1 MAKSNKRVKKQ
12 AEQLTKVVLAFALL
26 SPHALTCEIGSTVV
40 MAEAVETISV
50 VSDTAS
56 MKAVQSSK
64 VKVEMN
70 SDGKYR
76 IVLLPNTN
84 VFYGGDTGNVST
96 IIDHNGTAI
105 NFKSLPLNYYRVQ
118 NNVIEMSRQK
128 DNVEYILRVSIV
140 NATSQGGY
148 MKVELEAVN
157 RSGSTMNL
165 GGTFYWDTMVNGND
179 ASPFEVIENGWRNYS
194 GGVQVTAFYAN
205 TYNVVDADRIFM
217 GQYSSPDSAR
227 LTGGQHPSTFVSGQT
242 VTASDTAAQFWWEGK
257 AVANQSSR
265 KFSTIVGIGPKNA
278 PPSFA
283 LTAPSTGQTYYKG
296 EQLQIVGTTRD
307 TDVGD
312 LLTVKWSI
320 DGGEENTLTQIRATG
335 ANQSFNTTYTL
346 PNTLSDGTHT
356 LQVWVMDDK
365 GGVSSAGTVH
375 FTVRSFVVPG
385 TPTFNSINNN
395 SLLASWDKK
404 TNDSSVTY
412 ELKNITTNQ
421 SYDTGSLHSRQIT
434 GLTPNTNYSFA
445 VRAKNLSGTYTGF
458 SSPTNVYTHA
468 NIPADAN
475 VVQSGNSVTASWSA
489 NGNPAGTKYKTEIR
503 TSSGQVL
510 ATGETTN
517 IRADLALTG
526 LADGEYEVFV
536 AAVNGAGIQ
545 TAFQSAG
552 QIMKDTTGPTAPTIV
567 IDPSSWTKDDVRI
580 TITPGSDTLSGIMKT
595 QVKVGLEED
604 WRDYD
609 EPFRV
614 SFEGKSVITSR
625 SIDTFGNIGQES
637 SVWARVDRTAPTPPV
652 ISLNPPGWTKSG
664 VTVTLTE
671 GRDEASGIAV
681 TEYRLGSEG
690 AWIAYDEPFTIDI
703 EGITEVQARSVDHAA
718 NISSLSSSNVRIDK
732 TGPEEPEIDLSDEG
746 WTNHDVTIVITGGED
761 HGSGLIKTQYRL
773 NEQGPWID
781 YVGEVMVSHE
791 GETTIY
797 ARSLDLV
804 GNVSRVANATIRIDK
819 TAPTEPTITLAQ
831 TGWSKNPVEFTLGGS
846 IDKQDITY
854 EYSLDE
860 ETFIAGDRGVISTNG
875 MTTLRARAIDAVGNI
890 GKVSTREV
898 YIDQVAP
905 TVTFSP
911 NGHQWTD
918 NDITTTIRFE
928 DADSGIDES
937 KRLYK
942 ITGSDTPPE
951 DWIEALSDEQTV
963 QLASEGVWY
972 IHVRATD
979 YAGNTYQTVS
989 APYQIQRKP
998 EQPGRVRAVQVGE
1011 TSAELMIDLPT
1022 GDSYTDGY
1030 QYHILNKTTGQS
1042 WTLDYPSHTLIDTGL
1057 SGGHTYEYEVV
1068 SRNHTGISETVSLQV
1083 LTLPAAPQSVHIRKV
1098 ESQPDMAELYFEPVD
1113 GATAYRVTAE
1123 SLEGQLVYDES
1134 VSDPTHVSYLTNLIP
1149 GTVHTITVTA
1159 SNGSGAGR
1167 SSGVGFLTL
1176 PGIPGELS
1184 AVQIREHEISLS
1196 WDNVLSATAYLL
1208 SREGMNV
1215 YEGIETEYEDKGLE
1229 SGTAY
1234 SYELVAENE
1243 TGLGPAATTRT
1254 LMTLPDAV
1262 TALRISDP
1270 TTTSLRLSWDG
1281 VRGADQYA
1289 ILVNGVKQDTIP
1301 SGTEEWVVTGLVA
1314 GTEYE
1319 LKVQAVNISGQ
1330 GVSTFVTGMTRPEVP
1345 SGLSADQLTETG
1357 AVVSWNAVSGATKYR
1372 VTIDGQSYEISD
1384 TRLTLRHLQASKHY
1398 TYQVEAGNAAGYGA
1412 DAVGELLTLPSRPG
1426 GLSVIRTNETSI
1438 AMKWDSVDTANNYIV
1453 SVDGAEVGRTS
1464 EPEYTAANLLPGM
1477 EYVLEV
1483 QAVNE
1488 SGLGESAQ
1496 LIHLSQPTQ
1505 PDELVIKPEAHQAEV
1520 IWSAVK
1526 GASVYVIEGEG
1537 QEIYRGRDT
1546 RVIIPGL
1553 VEGTQYTYTL
1563 RALNRQGT
1571 SSEVVDVPILTLPA
1585 QPLEIKTFDVNTTG
1599 LHLDWTT
1606 SGVRGADGYILERDG
1621 QVIAQIESSTT
1632 VFEDK
1637 DLSPGTKYI
1646 YSLRAFNNS
1655 GEGKPLNYTVTTQ
1668 TAPIPTTAI
1677 TTNNGTHEM
1686 GLKWEP
1692 VKGAAVYEVRNQVTG
1707 ETQTVTEPLVQLVN
1721 LESGTA
1727 YTLELVVLNEDGQR
1741 SEAVQIEVLTK
1752 PLSPQTVAVSD
1763 ITDKSVVLDLTG
1775 SSTVGASE
1783 LIILRDGIEIGRIQ
1797 AGTSSYEDY
1806 GLTPG
1811 EKYTYTIR
1819 TSNASGESESGFDVG
1834 VQTLPATTLDPV
1846 LPQKVEET
1854 ESVLFWQK
1862 VQGAEGYIIRIGDQ
1876 VITTI
1881 DDREKT
1887 EFKLTHLASAASYT
1901 DVQIVPYNAAGEGSP
1916 IVVSPFYTKPHVES
1930 VEMKLSPETTQAS
1943 LMWEFPYS
1951 NEIFVLLVDGIEMHR
1966 GKQKELVLDQLHA
1979 GTKYIVELYTENE
1992 QGDASPKLSYDLLTK
2007 PDTLLEVGYRSTK
2020 ESIRLLFDQSHVLG
2034 ADQFIIERDGEEISR
2049 VAADTLFYEDQNLEP
2064 GTDYSYAIRTSNESG
2079 ISEAAYQLNAVT
2091 LPGNPTTQP
2100 IVQDRTQHG
2109 ADVLWDIIPGASG
2122 YRIYHEDELLTTTT
2136 ETSVHL
2142 SGLNTAERYSSF
2154 TIIPYNEAGDG
2165 SQIIVPEFDTLPSD
2179 KFSVSAA
2186 ARGTSDILL
2195 RWNLDSRNETIVV
2208 EYNGR
2213 ELYRG
2218 KERSYTWTGLTG
2230 GQHYEVHVWT
2240 ENEAGEQSER
2250 QIVSATTVS
2259 YPSSNVGETS
2269 ASGMSSDKS
2278 ANTAPI
2284 VIETD
2289 YENNHEQDNQS
2300 PLLIKKEPKFLDIDR
2315 TFNKEQITLLAEQNI
2330 IQGVSE
2336 TRFEPRRP
2344 ITRAEFTALIVRLLK
2359 LDTSAHYDHAFQD
2372 VNEEDWFAPEI
2383 EAAIRHDM
2391 VHGMGNGKFA
2401 PHALVTREQA
2411 SKIFANVVRS
2421 LNSES
2426 IAEAISGRNA
2436 FTDQV
2441 NVSHWATEEVK
2452 ELAGLY
2458 LLTGYEDGSFRP
2470 LQHLNRA
2477 EAAALI
2483 YRLQKLLS
2491 TLEMN
2496 GFLT

>member
-1 MAKSNKRVKKQ
+1 MAKSNKRMKKQ

-26 SPHALTCEIGSTVV
+26 SPHALMYEIGSTAV
-40 MAEAVETISV
+40 MAEAVETIGV

-105 NFKSLPLNYYRVQ
+105 NFKSLPLNYYRIQ

-157 RSGSTMNL
+157 RSGSAMNL

-205 TYNVVDADRIFM
+205 TYNVVDADRIYM

-227 LTGGQHPSTFVSGQT
+227 LTGGQHPSTFVPGQT
-242 VTASDTAAQFWWEGK
+242 VTASDTAAQFWWDGK
-257 AVANQSSR
+257 AVANQTSR

-283 LTAPSTGQTYYKG
+283 LTTPTTGQTYYKG

-375 FTVRSFVVPG
+375 FKVRSFVVPG
-385 TPTFNSINNN
+385 TPTFTSVNNN

-404 TNDSSVTY
+404 ANDSSVTY
-412 ELKNITTNQ
+412 ELKNLTTNQ

-445 VRAKNLSGTYTGF
+445 VRAKNSSGTYTGF
-458 SSPTNVYTHA
+458 SSRSTVFTHA
-468 NIPADAN
+468 NIPADAS
-475 VVQSGNSVTASWSA
+475 VAQSGNSVTASWGA

-503 TSSGQVL
+503 TPSGQVL

-517 IRADLALTG
+517 TRADLALTG
-526 LADGEYEVFV
+526 LADGRYEVFV
-536 AAVNGAGIQ
+536 AAINGVGIQ
-545 TAFQSAG
+545 TASQSAG
-552 QIMKDTTGPTAPTIV
+552 QIMKDTTGPTVPTV
-567 IDPSSWTKDDVRI
+567 VTHPSSWTKEDVQI
-580 TITPGSDTLSGIMKT
+580 TITPGSDELSGILKT
-595 QVKVGLEED
+595 QVKVGLDED
-604 WRDYD
+604 WRDYN
-609 EPFRV
+609 EPFTV
-614 SFEGKSVITSR
+614 SFEGKTVITAR
-625 SIDTFGNIGQES
+625 SIDTFGNIGQET
-637 SVWARVDRTAPTPPV
+637 SVWARVDRTAPTAPV
-652 ISLNPPGWTKSG
+652 ISLNPPGWTKAG

-671 GRDEASGIAV
+671 GRDEASGLAF
-681 TEYRLGSEG
+681 TEYRLGDEG
-690 AWIAYDEPFTIDI
+690 EWISYEEPFTIDV
-703 EGITEVQARSVDHAA
+703 EGITEIQARSVDYAT

-732 TGPEEPEIDLSDEG
+732 TGPEEPKIVLSEEN
-746 WTNHDVTIVITGGED
+746 WTNHDVTIMITSGED
-761 HGSGLIKTQYRL
+761 HGSGLSKTQYRL
-773 NEQGPWID
+773 NEQGPWIE
-781 YVGEVMVSHE
+781 YNGEVTVSHE
-791 GETTIY
+791 GETTVY

-804 GNVSRVANATIRIDK
+804 GNVSRIVSSTIQIDK

-831 TGWSKNPVEFTLGGS
+831 SGWSKNPVEFTLGGS

-854 EYSLDE
+854 EYSLDGE
-860 ETFIAGDRGVISTNG
+860 SFITGDRGVISTNG
-875 MTTLRARAIDAVGNI
+875 ITTLRARAIDAVGNVS
-890 GKVSTREV
+890 KVSTRKV
-898 YIDQVAP
+898 YIDQTAP
-905 TVTFSP
+905 NVTFSP
-911 NGHQWTD
+911 NGQQWTD
-918 NDITTTIRFE
+918 TDITTMIRFE

-937 KRLYK
+937 TRLYK
-942 ITGSDTPPE
+942 ITGSEAPPE
-951 DWIEALSDEQTV
+951 DWVLAISDEQTV
-963 QLASEGVWY
+963 QLTSEGIWY
-972 IHVRATD
+972 IHAKATD
-979 YAGNTYQTVS
+979 HAGNTYQTVS

-998 EQPGRVRAVQVGE
+998 VRPEKVTMTQVGE
-1011 TSAELMIDLPT
+1011 TSTELTIDLPT

-1030 QYHILNKTTGQS
+1030 QYNIHNKTTGQS
-1042 WTLDYPSHTLIDTGL
+1042 WTLDYPRHTFVDTGL
-1057 SGGHTYEYEVV
+1057 SGGRTYEYEVV
-1068 SRNHTGISETVSLQV
+1068 ARNHTGTSEAVLLQV
-1083 LTLPAAPQSVHIRKV
+1083 LTLPAAPQSVQIRKV
-1098 ESQPDMAELYFEPVD
+1098 ESQPDMAELSFEPVE
-1113 GATAYRVTAE
+1113 GASAYRVTAE
-1123 SLEGQLVYDES
+1123 TADGQLVYDQS
-1134 VSDPTHVSYLTNLIP
+1134 VSDPSHVPYLTNLIP
-1149 GTVHTITVTA
+1149 GTMHTISVTA
-1159 SNGSGAGR
+1159 SNGTGAGR
-1167 SSGVGFLTL
+1167 SSRIGFLTL
-1176 PGIPGELS
+1176 PGVPGELT

-1196 WDNVLSATAYLL
+1196 WDNVLSATSYLL

-1215 YEGIETEYEDKGLE
+1215 YEGTEAEYEDKGLE

-1243 TGLGPAATTRT
+1243 TGQGPASTNRT

-1262 TALRISDP
+1262 TALRISDS
-1270 TTTSLRLSWDG
+1270 TTSSLRLSWDG
-1281 VRGADQYA
+1281 VRGADQYT
-1289 ILVNGVKQDTIP
+1289 IYVNGVKQDTAP

-1314 GTEYE
+1314 GMNYE
-1319 LKVQAVNISGQ
+1319 LQVQPVNISGQ
-1330 GVSTFVTGMTRPEVP
+1330 GVSTSITGTTLPEVP
-1345 SGLSADQLTETG
+1345 SGVSADQLTETG
-1357 AVVSWNAVSGATKYR
+1357 AVVSWDAVSGATKYR

-1384 TRLTLRHLQASKHY
+1384 THLTLRHLQASKHY
-1398 TYQVEAGNAAGYGA
+1398 TYRVGAGNAAGYGA

-1426 GLSVIRTNETSI
+1426 GLTVTHTDETSI
-1438 AMKWDSVDTANNYIV
+1438 AMKWEPVDTANNYIV
-1453 SVDGAEVGRTS
+1453 SVNGTEVGRTS
-1464 EPEYTAANLLPGM
+1464 ESEYVAANLLPGM

-1488 SGLGESAQ
+1488 SGEGESAQ

-1505 PDELVIKPEAHQAEV
+1505 PDNLVITPEAHQAEV
-1520 IWSAVK
+1520 TWSAVE
-1526 GASVYVIEGEG
+1526 GATEYVIERGG
-1537 QEIYRGRDT
+1537 QEIYRGRET

-1553 VEGTQYTYTL
+1553 MEGTQYAYTL

-1571 SSEVVDVPILTLPA
+1571 SSEMVDVPILTLPA
-1585 QPLEIKTFDVNTTG
+1585 QPHEMRTLDVERTG

-1606 SGVRGADGYILERDG
+1606 SEVRGADGYILERDG
-1621 QVIAQIESSTT
+1621 QVIARIESDRTA
-1632 VFEDK
+1632 FEDK
-1637 DLSPGTKYI
+1637 HLSPGTKYV
-1646 YSLRAFNNS
+1646 YTLRAFNSS
-1655 GEGKPLNYTVTTQ
+1655 GEGRALNYTVTTQ
-1668 TAPIPTTAI
+1668 TEPILGTAI

-1692 VKGAAVYEVRNQVTG
+1692 VQGATAYEIRNKVTG
-1707 ETQTVTEPLVQLVN
+1707 ETQTVIESLAQLVN

-1727 YTLELVVLNEDGQR
+1727 YTLELVALNEDGQR

-1752 PLSPQTVAVSD
+1752 PLSPQTVTVSD
-1763 ITDKSVVLDLTG
+1763 ITDESVVLDLTG
-1775 SSTVGASE
+1775 SSTEGASE
-1783 LIILRDGIEIGRIQ
+1783 LIILRDGIEVGRVP
-1797 AGTSSYEDY
+1797 AGTVSYEDS

-1819 TSNASGESESGFDVG
+1819 TSNASGDSEYGFEVG
-1834 VQTLPATTLDPV
+1834 IQTLPATTLDPV
-1846 LPQKVEET
+1846 LPQEVSET
-1854 ESVLFWQK
+1854 ETALIWGK

-1876 VITTI
+1876 VISTI
-1881 DDREKT
+1881 DDHEIT
-1887 EFKLTHLASAASYT
+1887 EFKLTHLASAAPYT
-1901 DVQIVPYNAAGEGSP
+1901 DVQILPYNATGEGSP

-1930 VEMKLSPETTQAS
+1930 IEMKLSPETTQAS
-1943 LMWEFPYS
+1943 MMWEFPYS
-1951 NEIFVLLVDGIEMHR
+1951 NEIFVVLLDGIEVHR
-1966 GKQKELVLDQLHA
+1966 GKQKELVLDELDA

-1992 QGDASPKLSYDLLTK
+1992 QGDTSAKLSYDLLTK
-2007 PDTLLEVGYRSTK
+2007 PDAPPEVGYRSTK
-2020 ESIRLLFDQSHVLG
+2020 DSIRLLLDQSHVQG

-2049 VAADTLFYEDQNLEP
+2049 VAIDALFYEDPILEP
-2064 GTDYSYAIRTSNESG
+2064 GSHYSYTIRTLNESG
-2079 ISEAAYQLNAVT
+2079 VSEAAYQLNAVT

-2109 ADVLWDIIPGASG
+2109 ADILWEIVPGASG
-2122 YRIYHEDELLTTTT
+2122 YRIYHDDELLTTTT

-2142 SGLNTAERYSSF
+2142 SGLNTAERYNNFS
-2154 TIIPYNEAGDG
+2154 IIPYNEAGDG
-2165 SQIIVPEFDTLPSD
+2165 SQITVPEFETLPSD
-2179 KFSVSAA
+2179 KFTVSAV
-2186 ARGTSDILL
+2186 ARGTSDIILK
-2195 RWNLDSRNETIVV
+2195 WNLDSRNEMIVV

-2213 ELYRG
+2213 EIYRG
-2218 KERSYTWTGLTG
+2218 KERNYTWTGLTG
-2230 GQHYEVHVWT
+2230 GQHYEVQVWT
-2240 ENEAGEQSER
+2240 ENEAGERSKR
-2250 QIVSATTVS
+2250 QIASATTLA
-2259 YPSSNVGETS
+2259 YPSSNVGDGS
-2269 ASGMSSDKS
+2269 ASGISSDKS
-2278 ANTAPI
+2278 DNSASV
-2284 VIETD
+2284 VIEAD
-2289 YENNHEQDNQS
+2289 KDNNQEQDKQS
-2300 PLLIKKEPKFLDIDR
+2300 PLPIKKELKFVDIDH

-2344 ITRAEFTALIVRLLK
+2344 ITRAEFTALLVRLLK
-2359 LDTSAHYDHAFQD
+2359 LDTSAQYDHAFQD
-2372 VNEEDWFAPEI
+2372 VNVEDWFAPEI

-2411 SKIFANVVRS
+2411 SKIIANVVRA
-2421 LNSES
+2421 LNSEPS
-2426 IAEAISGRNA
+2426 SKSKSGRIA

-2452 ELAGLY
+2452 ELAELY

-2483 YRLQKLLS
+2483 YRLQKLIS
-2491 TLEMN
+2491 TLEMDRD
-2496 GFLT
+2496 LP